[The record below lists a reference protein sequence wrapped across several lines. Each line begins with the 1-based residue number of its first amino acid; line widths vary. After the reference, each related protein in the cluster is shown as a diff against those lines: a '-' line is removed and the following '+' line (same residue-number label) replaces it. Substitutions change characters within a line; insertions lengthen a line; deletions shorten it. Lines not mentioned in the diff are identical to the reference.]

1 MEVKEVEYKGLIDK
15 DMIKK
20 EFDIL
25 HKEFLSGK
33 YEGYEC
39 CPSYR
44 STGELIVLYNVFNMG
59 TGNSITFDELIE
71 KRKH

>member
-1 MEVKEVEYKGLIDK
+1 MTS
-15 DMIKK
+15 
-20 EFDIL
+20 IL

-33 YEGYEC
+33 YEGYGC

>member
-1 MEVKEVEYKGLIDK
+1 MEYKELVDR
-15 DMIKK
+15 DMVKR

-33 YEGYEC
+33 YEEYEG

-44 STGELIVLYNVFNMG
+44 STGELIVIYNVINMG
-59 TGNSITFDELIE
+59 TGNSITFEELIE
-71 KRKH
+71 EKGLEEK

>member
-1 MEVKEVEYKGLIDK
+1 MEYKDLVDK
-15 DMIKK
+15 YMIKK

-39 CPSYR
+39 CHSYK

-71 KRKH
+71 EKALEEK